1 MEKENF
7 ITFYL
12 LCLILMTEN
21 QCVVL
26 FVMID
31 TPSSFVSLAFLI
43 PYHHLSNNIYNHTQL
58 VYDYITLV

>member
-1 MEKENF
+1 
-7 ITFYL
+7 
-12 LCLILMTEN
+12 MTEN